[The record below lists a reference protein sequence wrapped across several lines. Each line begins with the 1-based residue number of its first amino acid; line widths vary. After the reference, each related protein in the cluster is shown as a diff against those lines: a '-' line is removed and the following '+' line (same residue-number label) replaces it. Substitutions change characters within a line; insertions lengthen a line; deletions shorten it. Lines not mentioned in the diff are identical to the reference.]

1 MKAFLK
7 NLPDAPG
14 VYLMKNSSG
23 DVLYVGKA
31 ISLKKRVRSYFSP
44 RAAREYRRAARYLS
58 DLAEDVEFIVTG
70 NETEAFILE
79 NNLIKKYKPAYNIR
93 LKDDKSFLCLRVD
106 LKHPFPSIVPV
117 RRPKRDGRLYFGPYA
132 SATALRSTLRILRT
146 VIPMR
151 DCSDREFKS
160 RKRPCI
166 KHQIGRCTA
175 PCSGLIDQTAYR
187 ENLERA
193 LCILR
198 GNVDELLEQLE
209 KEMQQA
215 SKSMEYE
222 RAASLRDKIGHLKS
236 FARSQKVEDIKFY
249 DVDVV
254 GLWQSGGLAEVV
266 VLFFREGKLISSAAY
281 TFELPLDAEE
291 LISQFLSRFY
301 DGGRHVPEITYIPLP
316 IPEMDQMERHL
327 RHLRKAAFKLR
338 TAKRGNA
345 AKLLKMAEENAR
357 LSLKTSQQALEQ
369 RARVL
374 EELKKTLELERT
386 PISIECIDIST
397 TGGDEAVGALVH
409 FKHGVALRG
418 RYRRYRIRTVKG
430 MDDYAMIEE
439 VVRRRLRRGV
449 KERDLPDLIMVD
461 GGKGQLSSALKTA
474 GEFAD
479 ASVPF
484 IGIKKGGTRARAV
497 HVRADAD
504 DEIVLPP
511 GRHAKGPESGTPAM
525 HLLQQIRDEAHR
537 FAITYHRKRRRKKG
551 MSSPIDA
558 VRGLG
563 ADKKQRLL
571 SHFGG
576 LKGLKSAVPEELS
589 RVPGVG
595 PVLAERIYQA
605 LHS

>member
-1 MKAFLK
+1 
-7 NLPDAPG
+7 
-14 VYLMKNSSG
+14 MKNRAG

-31 ISLKKRVRSYFSP
+31 ISLKKRVRSYFAP
-44 RAAREYRRAARYLS
+44 RAAKEYRRAARYLA
-58 DLAEDVEFIVTG
+58 DLVEDVEFIVTG

-79 NNLIKKYKPAYNIR
+79 NNLIKKHKPAYNIR

-175 PCSGLIDQTAYR
+175 PCVGLIDQAAYK
-187 ENLERA
+187 ENLDRA

-198 GNVDELLEQLE
+198 GNVDELIEQLE
-209 KEMQQA
+209 KEMRQA
-215 SKSMEYE
+215 SKAMEYE

-236 FARSQKVEDIKFY
+236 FARSQKVEDIKFF

-266 VLFFREGKLISSAAY
+266 VLFFREGKLISSTSY
-281 TFELPLDAEE
+281 TFELPLDPEE

-301 DGGRHVPEITYIPLP
+301 DGGRHVPEVTYIPVT
-316 IPEMDQMERHL
+316 IPEMVQTERHL
-327 RHLRKAAFKLR
+327 RRLRGAAFKLR

-369 RARVL
+369 RARTL
-374 EELKKTLELERT
+374 DALRKSLGMKTT
-386 PISIECIDIST
+386 PMAIECIDIST

-409 FKHGVALRG
+409 FRQGVALRS
-418 RYRRYRIRTVKG
+418 RYRRYRIRSVKG

-439 VVRRRLRRGV
+439 VVRRRLKRGK
-449 KERDLPDLIMVD
+449 KERDLPDLLMVD
-461 GGKGQLSSALKTA
+461 GGKGQLGSALKAA
-474 GEFAD
+474 GDFGDLDLA
-479 ASVPF
+479 F
-484 IGIKKGGTRARAV
+484 IAIKKGGTRARAV
-497 HVRADAD
+497 QVKADAD

-511 GRHAKGPESGTPAM
+511 GNRAKGPDSGTPAM
-525 HLLQQIRDEAHR
+525 HLLQRIRDEAHR
-537 FAITYHRKRRRKKG
+537 FAITYHRKRRQKRSL
-551 MSSPIDA
+551 SSPIDA

-563 ADKKQRLL
+563 ADRKQRLL

-576 LKGLKSAVPEELS
+576 LKGVKSAMPDELS

-595 PVLAERIYQA
+595 PVLAKRIYEA